1 MAYSWKAFIGSLLV
15 ASAGTGVWGADQ
27 TIHLALTT
35 PLTGDYAEYGNN
47 FKRSVEL
54 AIAEIN
60 GKGGVLGRKMVLD
73 VGDSKG
79 DPKESAILAQKWTT
93 DPTILAEIGDFTSS
107 CCMAGQPIYNRAGM
121 IQLSPTASHTK
132 FAAGSKWSFSIV
144 GTQQSE
150 QIYAAKYAYDK
161 LKFRR
166 VALLYINNDWGADTQ
181 KYFREDFEK
190 HGGQIVATESYFQGE
205 KDFHAALTKLK
216 QAKPEAL
223 YLATMYNDG
232 ALISQQREKM
242 GWSLPVL
249 GSSSLY
255 SPQLIQLG
263 GPAVENFYLLV
274 SFFAKD
280 PDPRVQSFV
289 NTFQKDFNVVPN
301 FAAALAYDSVFILA
315 EAIKRAGS
323 IERGAVRDALADIKD
338 YQGIAG
344 SITFTANRDAVKSFR
359 LVQVHNGDFGLVP

>member
-121 IQLSPTASHTK
+121 IQLSPTASHTD
-132 FAAGSKWSFSIV
+132 SLCRS
-144 GTQQSE
+144 T
-150 QIYAAKYAYDK
+150 
-161 LKFRR
+161 
-166 VALLYINNDWGADTQ
+166 
-181 KYFREDFEK
+181 
-190 HGGQIVATESYFQGE
+190 GE
-205 KDFHAALTKLK
+205 IKGKKA
-216 QAKPEAL
+216 
-223 YLATMYNDG
+223 
-232 ALISQQREKM
+232 R
-242 GWSLPVL
+242 
-249 GSSSLY
+249 
-255 SPQLIQLG
+255 
-263 GPAVENFYLLV
+263 
-274 SFFAKD
+274 
-280 PDPRVQSFV
+280 
-289 NTFQKDFNVVPN
+289 
-301 FAAALAYDSVFILA
+301 AAAAPSDSSTTLASSTVPV
-315 EAIKRAGS
+315 
-323 IERGAVRDALADIKD
+323 GA
-338 YQGIAG
+338 
-344 SITFTANRDAVKSFR
+344 
-359 LVQVHNGDFGLVP
+359 